1 MGKAPGIYY
10 YQQDS
15 RLLYL
20 TQPESTSTT
29 STNHHHQQLPQCL
42 LSVPLNSLPA
52 RDHHPAARCRLCP
65 SAVKHGSIKTRQA
78 QLRTIDKI
86 HHRTL
91 SAWTDG
97 CLTRLSACTS
107 AHHHNHHT
115 TPNALESAPA
125 NTTTQTCPASCTRHR
140 AGSDSE
146 SRRLLFSALHWHRI
160 SSNHQPARLRVWPCA
175 RQPTHS
181 WPHGAA

>member
-78 QLRTIDKI
+78 QLRTI
-86 HHRTL
+86 
-91 SAWTDG
+91 
-97 CLTRLSACTS
+97 
-107 AHHHNHHT
+107 T
-115 TPNALESAPA
+115 TTTPPPNALESAPA

-146 SRRLLFSALHWHRI
+146 SRRLLFSALRWHRI